1 MPERSP
7 LGNRGAAVVAR
18 KMERAMSQKDAAMR
32 VGFAIPATALMVAL
46 AAPPAPA
53 QNLKTQDLKIWR
65 QAMIAPKADSGFFLM
80 AARRGFAEREGLKI
94 EVVDVKDDQVG
105 MRALISGQVDS
116 FDSATGG
123 VVAAT
128 RGADVKFVG
137 CPWLTVPYVILARA
151 GITKMDGLRGKTLAA
166 SSPGTPPDIVARASL
181 AAFKVPDQDIKFAA
195 VGGDRDRYSALLG
208 GIVDA
213 AVVANEYTP
222 MPSSKGLNLLVEA
235 KQVLPQWVRFCTL
248 INGQAL
254 TLRREEAVRFLSA
267 EIKAFRFAVSHRAD
281 TIKLTQEI
289 TDAAPDDPRPA
300 YVFDEGVKPGV
311 VAPDF
316 PIPLESLE
324 WMRNKLVE
332 LGQIPNTDLAKAV
345 DAQLRVQALER
356 IGK

>member
-1 MPERSP
+1 MRK
-7 LGNRGAAVVAR
+7 RDAALRAGFAGSLLTVLMVVVA
-18 KMERAMSQKDAAMR
+18 
-32 VGFAIPATALMVAL
+32 
-46 AAPPAPA
+46 APSAPV
-53 QNLKTQDLKIWR
+53 QNLKVWR

-80 AARRGFAEREGLKI
+80 AAKRGFAEQEGLRI

-123 VVAAT
+123 VVATA

-137 CPWLTVPYVILARA
+137 CSWLAVPYVVLARA
-151 GITKMDGLRGKTLAA
+151 GITRMDGLKGKTIAA
-166 SSPGTPPDIVARASL
+166 SAPGTPPDIVARASL
-181 AAFKVPDQDIKFAA
+181 AAFRVPDQDIKFAA
-195 VGGDRDRYSALLG
+195 IGSDRDRYNALLG

-222 MPSSKGLNLLVEA
+222 LPSSKNLNLLVEA
-235 KQVLPQWVRFCTL
+235 RQVLPQWIRFCTL

-254 TLRREEAVRFLSA
+254 GTRHEDAVKFLSA
-267 EIKAFRFAVSHRAD
+267 EIKAFRYAVTHRAE
-281 TIKLTQEI
+281 TIKLTQEA

-316 PIPLESLE
+316 PLPVDNLV
-324 WMRNKLVE
+324 WMRDKLAD
-332 LGQIPNTDLAKAV
+332 LGQIPKTDMAKSI
-345 DAQLRVQALER
+345 DLQLRVQALER
-356 IGK
+356 VGK